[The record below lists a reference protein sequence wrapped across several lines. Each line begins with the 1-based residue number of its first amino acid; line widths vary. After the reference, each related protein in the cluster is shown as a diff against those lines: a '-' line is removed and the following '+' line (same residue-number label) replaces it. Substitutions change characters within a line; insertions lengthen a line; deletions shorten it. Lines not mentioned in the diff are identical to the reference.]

1 MEAKC
6 DNVGLTVVQIS
17 WPQNRTRTSGTF
29 TSNLGFQANSEVCH
43 LHTLNRSHN
52 ATDAQRISRMTRPLK
67 KTQSSLLKRLLKT
80 SKNVTFGSR
89 PCILLDGRIVPE
101 QAGALGGLQWR
112 PFLGT
117 NLLEGLG
124 TGCSASCS
132 CL

>member
-6 DNVGLTVVQIS
+6 DNVEPTVVQIS
-17 WPQNRTRTSGTF
+17 WLQNRTRTSGTF

-43 LHTLNRSHN
+43 LHTANRSHN
-52 ATDAQRISRMTRPLK
+52 ANDAQRISRMTRPLK
-67 KTQSSLLKRLLKT
+67 STKFT
-80 SKNVTFGSR
+80 SKKASKNIKKRYFWV
-89 PCILLDGRIVPE
+89 

-117 NLLEGLG
+117 NNLLEGLG

>member
-1 MEAKC
+1 
-6 DNVGLTVVQIS
+6 
-17 WPQNRTRTSGTF
+17 
-29 TSNLGFQANSEVCH
+29 
-43 LHTLNRSHN
+43 
-52 ATDAQRISRMTRPLK
+52 MTRPLK
-67 KTQSSLLKRLLKT
+67 NTKFTSKKASIKT

-132 CL
+132 FCVNNSAFGGFPFPLHEKLGSQIVPTMGKPCLFQ